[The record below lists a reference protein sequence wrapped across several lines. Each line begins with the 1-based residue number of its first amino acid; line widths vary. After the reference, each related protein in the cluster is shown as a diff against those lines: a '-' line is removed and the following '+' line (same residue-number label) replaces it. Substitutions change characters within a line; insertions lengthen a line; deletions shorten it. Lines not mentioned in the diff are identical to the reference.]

1 MSTAKEEIKKILD
14 LQPED
19 SSYDE
24 ILKELTFKRMV
35 DTGLDDI
42 NKGNIFSNKEMHSRI
57 QSWRS

>member
-24 ILKELTFKRMV
+24 ILKELTFKRMFH
-35 DTGLDDI
+35 TGLDDI